1 MKKAT
6 CKDMRGA
13 CDMEF
18 EGETPEEMG
27 GKCREH
33 VMEKVQAGDADHKAA
48 LDAMMQQTKEQQE
61 QWYNEFRAGFDS
73 LQEA

>member
-13 CDMEF
+13 CEQEF
-18 EGETPEEMG
+18 EGETAEEMG

-33 VMEKVQAGDADHKAA
+33 VMQMVQGGDADHKAA
-48 LDAMMQQTKEQQE
+48 LDSMMAQSKEDQE
-61 QWYNEFRAGFDS
+61 KWYNEFIANFES
-73 LQEA
+73 LQDA